1 MNDETLRE
9 RITRL
14 RLEAGLTKRDLAR
27 RVGVSDV
34 AVSYWESGESKTIT
48 NVHLLKLAET
58 FGITVSELLDDPM
71 LPQRFTRLHTPE
83 TSISLR

>member
-1 MNDETLRE
+1 MNDEALRE

-34 AVSYWESGESKTIT
+34 AVLYWESGEVRVIGHG
-48 NVHLLKLAET
+48 HLLRLAQAFE
-58 FGITVSELLDDPM
+58 ITVSELLDDPM
-71 LPQRFTRLHTPE
+71 LDKRFTRKPSHE
-83 TSISLR
+83 TSIS